1 MLFILDKERKESLF
15 VIKLGDLRSKLIS
28 NSTPFVLQTTLTQVE
43 ISNTI
48 YLSVIRCDESEIG
61 YELDASI
68 SGAE

>member
-43 ISNTI
+43 I
-48 YLSVIRCDESEIG
+48 
-61 YELDASI
+61 
-68 SGAE
+68 